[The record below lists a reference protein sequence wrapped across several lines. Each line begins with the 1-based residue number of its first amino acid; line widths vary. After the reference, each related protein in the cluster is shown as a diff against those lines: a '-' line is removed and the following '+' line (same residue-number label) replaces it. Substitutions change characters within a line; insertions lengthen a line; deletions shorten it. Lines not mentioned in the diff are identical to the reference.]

1 MRANRLT
8 VLLSDDERADVDS
21 KASRLGVSS
30 SEYIRLAV
38 SNFDGPTAEEEAE
51 LSALLEQVNA
61 AVPRMQAAFD
71 RMSEKIQQLHAENDA
86 FFKAKGID

>member
-21 KASRLGVSS
+21 KASRMGVSS
-30 SEYIRLAV
+30 SEYVRLAV
-38 SNFDGPTAEEEAE
+38 SNFDSPTHAEEAE

-61 AVPRMQAAFD
+61 AVPRMQASFT
-71 RMSEKIQQLHAENDA
+71 RMSETIQALHVENEA
-86 FFKAKGID
+86 FFKEKGIR

>member
-8 VLLSDDERADVDS
+8 VLLSDDERADVDD
-21 KASRLGVSS
+21 KASRMGVSS
-30 SEYIRLAV
+30 SEYVRLAV

-61 AVPRMQAAFD
+61 AVPRMQASFT
-71 RMSEKIQQLHAENDA
+71 RMSETIEALHAENEA
-86 FFKAKGID
+86 FFKEKGIR